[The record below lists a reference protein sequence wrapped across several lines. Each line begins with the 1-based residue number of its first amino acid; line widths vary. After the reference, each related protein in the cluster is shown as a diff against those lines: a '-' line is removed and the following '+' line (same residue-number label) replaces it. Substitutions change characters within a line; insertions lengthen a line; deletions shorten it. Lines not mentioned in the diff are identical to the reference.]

1 MILKYNSF
9 IAEKIDV
16 TQTDTTG
23 LVSKKNYI
31 NEMEVHIK
39 EFPSKKVQLE
49 RIYTNYTDDQNLLQ
63 LLKNSG
69 FIDRTISNP
78 RKIEF
83 SNPLFTIY
91 YRACEKMRQ
100 LNALQKSI
108 DDTKTTVS
116 EKEKTLQSDN
126 TQSNLQED
134 ITQLNDQL
142 KEKLRQLDTYKSDI
156 KDIQEQTKK
165 KLSQLSTE
173 LNQAIKDTRTSI
185 QER

>member
-1 MILKYNSF
+1 MILRYNSF
-9 IAEKIDV
+9 IAEKIEV
-16 TQTDTTG
+16 TQTDTAG
-23 LVSKKNYI
+23 LASKKNYLNDI
-31 NEMEVHIK
+31 EVHIK
-39 EFPSKKVQLE
+39 EFPTKKTQLE
-49 RIYTNYTDDQNLLQ
+49 RIYTGYTDDQNLLQ

-69 FIDRTISNP
+69 FIDRTITNP
-78 RKIEF
+78 REIEF
-83 SNPLFTIY
+83 LNPLFTIY

-108 DDTKTTVS
+108 DDTKSNVS

-126 TQSNLQED
+126 SQTNLQMD

-173 LNQAIKDTRTSI
+173 LKQAIKDTRTSI